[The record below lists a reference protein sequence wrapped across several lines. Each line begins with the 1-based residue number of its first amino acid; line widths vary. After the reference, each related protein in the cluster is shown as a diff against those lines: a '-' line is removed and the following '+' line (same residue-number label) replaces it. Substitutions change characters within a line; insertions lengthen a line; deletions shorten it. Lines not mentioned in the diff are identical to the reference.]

1 MPLVSLP
8 ASLEMASGGLRRPVG
23 KVLELADGLFLPSL
37 VWEHR
42 RLNLG
47 SHASKEVAEACYDAA
62 KLLVRV
68 AARTL
73 LLPSPFAA
81 CCCMGHW

>member
-1 MPLVSLP
+1 MTS
-8 ASLEMASGGLRRPVG
+8 AGLQRPKG

-47 SHASKEVAEACYDAA
+47 SHASK
-62 KLLVRV
+62 
-68 AARTL
+68 
-73 LLPSPFAA
+73 
-81 CCCMGHW
+81 

>member
-1 MPLVSLP
+1 MPLASLP

-68 AARTL
+68 AAKTL
-73 LLPSPFAA
+73 RR
-81 CCCMGHW
+81 